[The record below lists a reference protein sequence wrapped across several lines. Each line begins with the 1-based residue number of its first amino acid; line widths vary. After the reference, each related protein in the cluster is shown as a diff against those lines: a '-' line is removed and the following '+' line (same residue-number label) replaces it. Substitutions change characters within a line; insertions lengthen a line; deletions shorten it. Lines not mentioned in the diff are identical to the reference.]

1 MGSESALKCDLLMIL
16 IMRFCRKKTYR
27 KKRAEIGFIGRSLN
41 YFAAIKLR
49 IN

>member
-1 MGSESALKCDLLMIL
+1 MGSGSALKCDLLMIL
-16 IMRFCRKKTYR
+16 IMRFCRKKT
-27 KKRAEIGFIGRSLN
+27 AEIGFIGRSPN